1 MDALKMASSVNLFYV
16 STRVANKIRDFLCI
30 QKCFD
35 NINMD
40 ALTDM
45 QKWLVINVFLLTIN
59 YHFLID
65 HIKAKV
71 QMMSHGLH
79 SVHNTSGIE

>member
-59 YHFLID
+59 YHFLLI
-65 HIKAKV
+65 ISKPRCR
-71 QMMSHGLH
+71 
-79 SVHNTSGIE
+79 

>member
-45 QKWLVINVFLLTIN
+45 QKWFGIRCFVM
-59 YHFLID
+59 LI
-65 HIKAKV
+65 
-71 QMMSHGLH
+71 
-79 SVHNTSGIE
+79 

>member
-30 QKCFD
+30 PKCFD

-59 YHFLID
+59 YHFLLI
-65 HIKAKV
+65 ISKPRCR
-71 QMMSHGLH
+71 
-79 SVHNTSGIE
+79 

>member
-45 QKWLVINVFLLTIN
+45 QKWFGINCFVM
-59 YHFLID
+59 LI
-65 HIKAKV
+65 
-71 QMMSHGLH
+71 
-79 SVHNTSGIE
+79 